1 MIPYGWHVWR
11 GESNQ
16 RYRFKITRS
25 ESELPTAPG
34 IYVMVRRT
42 AFFWL
47 KPVYIGKAA
56 SLATRLGD
64 HEKWYKGLYKY
75 NATERHYMTIQKED
89 ERQRVE
95 EDLVRR
101 YKPVMNDMLVPRS
114 GKDAPNHAKLK
125 RGWMSASE
133 YYALGPVKPSKKA
146 KKAEAK
152 KKPKRGSPKSDLKKA
167 A

>member
-1 MIPYGWHVWR
+1 MP
-11 GESNQ
+11 
-16 RYRFKITRS
+16 KD
-25 ESELPTAPG
+25 PG

-47 KPVYIGKAA
+47 KPIYIGKAA
-56 SLATRLGD
+56 NLSDRLDD
-64 HEKWYKGLYKY
+64 HEKWYKALYKY
-75 NATERHYMTIQKED
+75 NATERHFKIIKQED

-101 YKPVMNDMLVPRS
+101 YKPIMNEMLVPRS
-114 GKDAPNHAKLK
+114 GSDAPNHKKL
-125 RGWMSASE
+125 RSGWMSAKE

-146 KKAEAK
+146 KKADK
-152 KKPKRGSPKSDLKKA
+152 KKRGGKSSSKDYWKKA